1 MNLHT
6 TSGNWKKGLLLASIT
21 MLAWAT
27 LAPGLKIALQTTDP
41 WTLTWFRFLFAA
53 VVSGLFLLSRKR
65 RRGEIFKLNASMWGL
80 LFLAGIMLVG
90 NYIFYLLGLQK
101 TTPANAQV
109 IIQLAPALLAM
120 GGIIL
125 FRERY
130 NRWQWLG
137 FLTLIFGL
145 ILFFKDQIKL
155 MAENISTY
163 QTGILLI
170 IAAAIVWAVY
180 ALAQKQ
186 LLRDISALSVMT
198 FIYVFATIV
207 LFPTSNP
214 ESLLQLTSWQWWV
227 VIFCSINTLVAY
239 GAFAEAMDHWEASR
253 VSAVLALTPLGTIAT
268 AAVIHNYWPQIM
280 AAEKIDITGWIGT
293 ALVVCGSIVTAVSGS
308 KSAAKTAVIDKEN

>member
-1 MNLHT
+1 M
-6 TSGNWKKGLLLASIT
+6 LASIT

-27 LAPGLKIALQTTDP
+27 LAPGLKIALQATDP

-53 VVSGLFLLSRKR
+53 VVSVLFLLSRKR
-65 RRGEIFKLNASMWGL
+65 RRVELFKLNGSMWGL
-80 LFLAGIMLVG
+80 LLLAAVMLVG
-90 NYIFYLLGLQK
+90 NYMFYLIGLQK

-125 FRERY
+125 YRERY

-137 FLTLIFGL
+137 FFTLISGL
-145 ILFFKDQIKL
+145 VVFFKDQIRV
-155 MAENISTY
+155 MAENIAVY

-170 IAAAIVWAVY
+170 VAAAIVWAVY

-186 LLRDISALSVMT
+186 LLRDISSLSVMT
-198 FIYVFATIV
+198 FIYIFATIV
-207 LFPTSNP
+207 LFPSSDP
-214 ESLLQLTSWQWWV
+214 GSLLQLTKFQWWI

-268 AAVIHNYWPQIM
+268 AALIHHFWPEIM
-280 AAEKIDITGWIGT
+280 AAEKIELTGWIGT
-293 ALVVCGSIVTAVSGS
+293 ALVVCGSIVTTVSGS
-308 KSAAKTAVIDKEN
+308 NSTANKTNIEEGKPHE